1 MDWLITAGLIVGGV
15 INLLPFPGAL
25 SGAALARLYDLQTAD
40 PNLLIML
47 RHRSAVFAIL
57 GVLLLAASG
66 PSCRRQRF
74 VRASPARRR
83 STSSPGR
90 SAAIHMPFVAYSSPT
105 SLRPSHL
112 AWPASPTSY
121 ADG

>member
-57 GVLLLAASG
+57 GVLLLAAI
-66 PSCRRQRF
+66 
-74 VRASPARRR
+74 VRPELQA
-83 STSSPGR
+83 
-90 SAAIHMPFVAYSSPT
+90 AAICAGIACAATFNLIAWQVGGYSHAIRRVFIADIVATIALGVAGIAY
-105 SLRPSHL
+105 LIR
-112 AWPASPTSY
+112 
-121 ADG
+121 